1 MHLPLYATNCRPCTL
16 TNRSS
21 SCGMVPELAPRRTCR
36 KAPAGLF
43 YEATSMNEPDIKRAV
58 AFFDGQ
64 NLYRHAKEAFGHHHP
79 NYDPTKLHNAV
90 CAANGWKP
98 FGIRF
103 YTGTPSAAV
112 TPMWHGFWSNRLLA
126 MRRAGIYVYSRAI
139 RYRTLDITLPD
150 GSIYEVDFPQEKG
163 VDVHLALDVLRLA
176 LSNQFDVAV
185 IFSQDQDLS
194 ELVAEIQEIVR
205 NTGRWLKLASAFPT
219 GPNAT
224 STRGIDKTE
233 WFPMDQTFYDACLDP
248 YDYRPKPLAVPI
260 VPKAAVRLK
269 TDPTP

>member
-1 MHLPLYATNCRPCTL
+1 MT
-16 TNRSS
+16 
-21 SCGMVPELAPRRTCR
+21 E
-36 KAPAGLF
+36 PAK
-43 YEATSMNEPDIKRAV
+43 KRAV
-58 AFFDGQ
+58 AFIDGQ

-90 CAANGWKP
+90 CAAQGWEP

-126 MRRAGIYVYSRAI
+126 MRRAGIYVYSRPI
-139 RYRTLDITLPD
+139 RYRTMDIELPD
-150 GSIYEVDFPQEKG
+150 GSVYEIDLPQEKG

-194 ELVAEIQEIVR
+194 ELVGEIQEITR
-205 NTGRWLKLASAFPT
+205 STGRWLKLVSAFPS
-219 GPNAT
+219 GPHA
-224 STRGIDKTE
+224 SAKRGIEKMD
-233 WFPMDQTFYDACLDP
+233 WLPMDQAFYDKCLDP
-248 YDYRPKPLAVPI
+248 HDYRPKGGAAKI
-260 VPKAAVRLK
+260 TPKPSVRLK
-269 TDPTP
+269 TGVPPKV